1 MRYLIGK
8 SFHLRYRFTT
18 LEMHQNPIET
28 MLDHQKLILEQ
39 LSYDKELFRKEIV
52 KSFRWLK
59 SYEIISLHRWL
70 KARYQRTHADVIQEV
85 FEYITA

>member
-1 MRYLIGK
+1 M
-8 SFHLRYRFTT
+8 T
-18 LEMHQNPIET
+18 T
-28 MLDHQKLILEQ
+28 MLDHQKLILQQ

-52 KSFRWLK
+52 KSFKWLK

-70 KARYQRTHADVIQEV
+70 KENYYRTHRDVIQEV